1 MSLSRLL
8 FKPKWQDK
16 DPATR
21 KAAIM
26 AGSDDAELSAALPE
40 IARRDE
46 DAGVRLAALQRLGDY
61 EAWRERSTGD
71 AQGSV
76 RAIARETYLAMLCS
90 GTGAPPVARRIAEL
104 ETLSE
109 DEIERVATSAT
120 DVALRRE
127 AITRV
132 SKQTLIAQRAAAD
145 PDATLRLQL
154 LERVTDTTLLERI
167 AERTRKTDK
176 AVSRRARERLQAA
189 RIGAG
194 DATAIAAHAQA
205 LCERTEALMRLSP
218 ANAVSV
224 LAEIDMEWNAL
235 GNTVAASLSA
245 RFHGARALVLKAGE
259 PRPVSTQ
266 EVLPVMEVPAS
277 APSEPVHIAAPPPP
291 IDEAA
296 TERARAERA
305 RQKALR
311 GQLESAIK
319 EFSAALEAGD
329 SAVAHRLHA
338 QFDEQRKQLRDVAPE
353 LRSQLDSLQ
362 PRYAELKRWQHW
374 SNNQRRRIL
383 CADIE
388 NLIETGVHPDAVATR
403 VREAREEWRHMNA
416 AEGLGDDAEA
426 AAGIAHRF
434 HGACARALRP
444 TRAYFAKRKE
454 VRQTHASEIEA
465 LVARA
470 TAIGDDSTD
479 WKGIGELRTEAS
491 TALRALDNVDPR
503 RRAQIAAQLKGLIS
517 RMAALAGAH
526 ESDVEAAKARL
537 IAQATAL
544 SSGGNANAARE
555 TRDLQK
561 RWTALGNG
569 RRNTDQKQW
578 REFRAACDA
587 VFGKLDETRKQR
599 EDATAAAQAQ
609 TRQLLDDY
617 AALAQ
622 SDDAESAK
630 KQLRELDARWQSG
643 GSEDRAMLKRQRELR
658 DAIALN
664 LKNSERRKRLGRFA
678 AALQKYAA
686 LRQQE
691 TGGPA
696 AVLDDLPAAVEFD
709 AVLAAR
715 QAGET
720 IDTDEDTAREALVS
734 LEFLAGVES
743 PAEDRQLRMN
753 HQVRRLSSRMREGAR
768 AEPERELA
776 DLLKSWFAQAPQEA
790 ELERR
795 FAIAATAAVDSLP

>member
-21 KAAIM
+21 KAAIVS
-26 AGSDDAELSAALPE
+26 GSDDAELTAALPE

-76 RAIARETYLAMLCS
+76 RSVARETYLAMLCS
-90 GTGAPPVARRIAEL
+90 GTGAPPIARRIAEL

-120 DVALRRE
+120 EVALRRE

-132 SKQTLIAQRAAAD
+132 SKQTFIAQRAAAD

-218 ANAVSV
+218 ANALSV
-224 LAEIDMEWNAL
+224 LADIVTEWNTL
-235 GNTVAASLSA
+235 GSTVAASLSA
-245 RFHGARALVLKAGE
+245 RFNGARALVLKAGE
-259 PRPVSTQ
+259 PRPVLTQ
-266 EVLPVMEVPAS
+266 EALPVVAAPAS
-277 APSEPVHIAAPPPP
+277 APSEPEQIAAPPPP

-296 TERARAERA
+296 AERARAERA

-311 GQLESAIK
+311 GQLEGAIK

-338 QFDEQRKQLRDVAPE
+338 QFEEQRKQLRDVAPE
-353 LRSQLDSLQ
+353 LRTQLDSLQ

-426 AAGIAHRF
+426 AAGITHRF
-434 HGACARALRP
+434 HGVCARALRP

-454 VRQTHASEIEA
+454 VRQTHADEIDA

-479 WKGIGELRTEAS
+479 WKGIAELRTEAS
-491 TALRALDNVDPR
+491 TALHALDNVDPR
-503 RRAQIAAQLKGLIS
+503 RRAQIATQLKGVIS

-526 ESDVEAAKARL
+526 ESEVEAAKGRL

-609 TRQLLDDY
+609 TRQLLEDY

-643 GSEDRAMLKRQRELR
+643 ASEDRAMLKRQRELR

-664 LKNSERRKRLGRFA
+664 LKSSERRKRLGRFA
-678 AALQKYAA
+678 AALRKYAA

-691 TGGPA
+691 IGGPA
-696 AVLDDLPAAVEFD
+696 AVLDDLPAAAEFD

-720 IDTDEDTAREALVS
+720 IDSDEDTARETLVS
-734 LEFLAGVES
+734 LEFLAGIES
-743 PAEDRQLRMN
+743 PGEDRQLRMN
-753 HQVRRLSSRMREGAR
+753 HQVQRLSSRMREGAR

-776 DLLKSWFAQAPQEA
+776 GLLKRWFAQAPQPS

-795 FAIAATAAVDSLP
+795 FAIAANAAIDSLP

>member
-21 KAAIM
+21 KAAIV
-26 AGSDDAELSAALPE
+26 AGSDDAELTAALPE

-71 AQGSV
+71 VQGSV
-76 RAIARETYLAMLCS
+76 RNAARETYLTMLCS
-90 GTGAPPVARRIAEL
+90 GTGAPPVARRVAEL

-109 DEIERVATSAT
+109 DEIERVATSAA
-120 DVALRRE
+120 DVTLRRE

-145 PDATLRLQL
+145 PDPTLRLQL
-154 LERVTDTTLLERI
+154 LERVSDATLLERI

-194 DATAIAAHAQA
+194 DASAIAAHAHA
-205 LCERTEALMRLSP
+205 LCERTEALMRMSP
-218 ANAVSV
+218 ANAASV
-224 LAEIDMEWNAL
+224 LAEIDTEWNIL
-235 GNTVAASLSA
+235 GNTVPASLAA
-245 RFHGARALVLKAGE
+245 RFRGARTLVLKAGE
-259 PRPVSTQ
+259 PRPVLTQ
-266 EVLPVMEVPAS
+266 EAPLVVDAPAS
-277 APSEPVHIAAPPPP
+277 GPTEAEAVAAPPVV
-291 IDEAA
+291 DEAA
-296 TERARAERA
+296 AHRARAERA

-311 GQLESAIK
+311 TQLESAIK

-338 QFDEQRKQLRDVAPE
+338 QFEEQRKQLREAAPE
-353 LRSQLDSLQ
+353 LRAQLDSLQ

-416 AEGLGDDAEA
+416 AEGLDDDAEA
-426 AAGIAHRF
+426 AAGIARRF
-434 HGACARALRP
+434 HGVCARALRP

-454 VRQTHASEIEA
+454 VRQTHASEIDA

-479 WKGIGELRTEAS
+479 WKGIAELRTEAS

-503 RRAQIAAQLKGLIS
+503 RRAQIAAQLKGVIS

-526 ESDVEAAKARL
+526 ESEVEAAKARL

-544 SSGGNANAARE
+544 SAGGNTNAARE

-569 RRNTDQKQW
+569 RRSTDQKQW

-599 EDATAAAQAQ
+599 EEATAAAQAQ
-609 TRQLLDDY
+609 TQQLLDDY

-630 KQLRELDARWQSG
+630 KQLRELDARWQSA
-643 GSEDRAMLKRQRELR
+643 GSEDRTMLKRQRELR

-664 LKNSERRKRLGRFA
+664 LRNSERRKRLGRFA

-686 LRQQE
+686 VRQQE
-691 TGGPA
+691 SGGPA
-696 AVLDDLPAAVEFD
+696 AVLDDLPTAVEFD

-715 QAGET
+715 HAGDT

-734 LEFLAGVES
+734 LEFLAGLES
-743 PAEDRQLRMN
+743 PSEDRQLRMN
-753 HQVRRLSSRMREGAR
+753 HQVQRLSSRMREGAR

-776 DLLKSWFAQAPQEA
+776 ELLKSWFAQAPQKTD
-790 ELERR
+790 LEER
-795 FAIAATAAVDSLP
+795 FAIAAKAAIDSLP